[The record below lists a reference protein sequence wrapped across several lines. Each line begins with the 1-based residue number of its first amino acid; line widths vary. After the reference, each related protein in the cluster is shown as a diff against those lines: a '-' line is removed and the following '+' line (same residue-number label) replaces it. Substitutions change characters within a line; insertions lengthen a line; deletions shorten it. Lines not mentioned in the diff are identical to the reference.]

1 MVLIG
6 FLLVFIGFP
15 LVLIVFLAPGGQVC
29 KGHDYKEPGLQRAV
43 LQRARLQEAWCART
57 KPSFYRGGDVQHD
70 KPESDRDSTRE
81 HRCIKSDKF
90 TWFLLGFRSL
100 VVHTDDAHNNH
111 STASKRYASPSFH
124 RGGGGQHDNS

>member
-1 MVLIG
+1 MKTIEKPMKFIGFHWFFIGFVSFSMVFIGFSMVFIGFSMVLIG
-6 FLLVFIGFP
+6 FQLGFIGFS

-29 KGHDYKEPGLQRAV
+29 KGHDYKELGLQRAV

-81 HRCIKSDKF
+81 HRCIKSNEF
-90 TWFLLGFRSL
+90 TWFL
-100 VVHTDDAHNNH
+100 
-111 STASKRYASPSFH
+111 
-124 RGGGGQHDNS
+124 